1 MPRLTNEHIQSEL
14 NLVKQELTYV
24 KDAQAKMQ
32 ADLSMIKERLLN
44 PDEGTI
50 ARVNKN
56 TSFRKSTSKVL
67 FSIWITL
74 LGILTKI
81 IFWD

>member
-1 MPRLTNEHIQSEL
+1 MPRLTNEHLHNEI
-14 NLVKQELTYV
+14 NLVKQELSYV
-24 KDAQAKMQ
+24 KDAQVKMQ
-32 ADLSMIKERLLN
+32 EDLSMIKDRLLN
-44 PDEGTI
+44 PDSGAV

-56 TSFRKSTSKVL
+56 TSFRKSTTKVL

>member
-1 MPRLTNEHIQSEL
+1 LTNEHIQSEL

-24 KDAQAKMQ
+24 KDAQTKMQ

>member
-14 NLVKQELTYV
+14 NLVKQDLAYV
-24 KDAQAKMQ
+24 KDAQTKMQ

>member
-24 KDAQAKMQ
+24 KDAQTKMQ

>member
-1 MPRLTNEHIQSEL
+1 MPRLTNEHLHNEL
-14 NLVKQELTYV
+14 NLVKQEMAHV
-24 KDAQAKMQ
+24 KHAQVKMQ
-32 ADLSMIKERLLN
+32 TDLSMIKERLLN
-44 PDEGTI
+44 PDEGTV

-56 TSFRKSTSKVL
+56 TSFRKSTNKVL
-67 FSIWITL
+67 WSIWITL